1 MRSSKGYRSICC
13 HITTSV
19 CLHNTKACKLV
30 LRLYESHHSRI
41 IPNNKRERFSRHSL
55 RASKPDQKTRAVRRR
70 CHRRT
75 LNRLVPAPTPPNERC
90 KACRALFARRS
101 RSDARGTERLP
112 VRSRDRGRGGARR
125 QGRRRRS
132 GDAWTGEEKS
142 QDISLL
148 PETPTSGQMTR
159 PRGASRTW
167 SSRCRGLLRPCKVLL
182 RLSCSAA
189 ELSRGSVRSII
200 RSKVLR
206 LSARRRQRRRRH
218 ELTIILLVVVGAPS
232 SKAVVVFGR
241 RKAVIWLVVIPV
253 LLLLLHLIFL
263 CTLRRRHVVVE
274 RTLCLGDA
282 ASSGRRSN
290 VFWRR
295 RQSRRAG
302 GRPVGRSRRVVSK
315 STVRS
320 GRANLCQSQVKG
332 SHVLLAREGYGA
344 HARRSF
350 ELSSAC
356 RDAGPPCRE
365 VLPFVDVKGVDT
377 GGGAARFC
385 IEL

>member
-132 GDAWTGEEKS
+132 GDA
-142 QDISLL
+142 
-148 PETPTSGQMTR
+148 
-159 PRGASRTW
+159 W

-320 GRANLCQSQVKG
+320 VRSGRANLCQSQVKG